1 MRLSEK
7 HSKPFLLILGFTL
20 IGLLGAVDY
29 LTGFELSLGV
39 FYLLPIAFV
48 AWFVSNRAGLAASV
62 VSALTWFLA
71 DKFAGETLS
80 HPLIAGWNAI
90 SRLGFFVV
98 VALLLSRLKTLLE
111 NEKDSAR
118 TDHLTGAANVR
129 SFYEITEV
137 EITRARRYGHPF
149 TVIYM
154 DADNFKA
161 VNDLSGHLIG
171 NALLC
176 RVVDT
181 IKSSLRASDS
191 VARLG
196 GDEFGVLL
204 PETGRESAQ
213 IVARKMQEQLVR
225 EMQNQGWP
233 VTFSIGVVTCVAPP
247 STVEELIKLA
257 DDSMYEV
264 KRSGKN
270 RIKHEIVGYKS
281 QAQYITSGIV
291 EP

>member
-1 MRLSEK
+1 MRWSEK
-7 HSKPFLLILGFTL
+7 HSKPSLLILGFTF

-39 FYLLPIAFV
+39 FYLLPIALV
-48 AWFVSNRAGLAASV
+48 AWFVSNRAGLVASV
-62 VSALTWFLA
+62 VSAITWFLA
-71 DKFAGETLS
+71 DKLAGETLS
-80 HPLIAGWNAI
+80 HPLIAYWNAI
-90 SRLGFFVV
+90 SRLCFFVV
-98 VALLLSRLKTLLE
+98 VALLLTRLKAVLE

-129 SFYEITEV
+129 AFYEITED

-161 VNDLSGHLIG
+161 VNDRSGHLIG
-171 NALLC
+171 NALLR

-181 IKSSLRASDS
+181 IKSNLRASDS

-213 IVARKMQEQLVR
+213 IVVRKMQEQLVR

-233 VTFSIGVVTCVAPP
+233 VTFSIGVLTCVEPP

-264 KRSGKN
+264 KSSGKN
-270 RIKHEIVGYKS
+270 GIKHEVVGYKS
-281 QAQYITSGIV
+281 RVQDMRSRIV